1 MDVFYITVKFYFK
14 ICQFVGYTQKT
25 FMAPKK
31 EKNAMQRVQIKMEKC
46 FRKTKDATT
55 KKDIN

>member
-25 FMAPKK
+25 FVAPKK
-31 EKNAMQRVQIKMEKC
+31 KVTLTVIHIFVLFAYTRAEKIY
-46 FRKTKDATT
+46 
-55 KKDIN
+55 